1 LENTPLS
8 KMYSEEQIKEMV
20 DVGGEI
26 YM

>member
-1 LENTPLS
+1 LENTSLS